1 MTPERRVLC
10 PECQRLAVDEVI
22 YPFEEG
28 TTARTASY
36 LCPVGHQFLMRWNTE
51 QPDQKREAS

>member
-1 MTPERRVLC
+1 MTPEQRVLC
-10 PECQRLAVDEVI
+10 RVCGRLAVDEVI

-36 LCPVGHQFLMRWNTE
+36 LCPVGHQFLMRWNTVGS
-51 QPDQKREAS
+51 DQKEVS